1 MKKTKTE
8 LFQILTGVFVAC
20 LLISNIMAAKTFT
33 IGSIILPT
41 AVIIFPVVYIV
52 NDVLAE
58 IYGFAK
64 AKQIIYLGFALNL
77 LAVVCYTI
85 AIKLPAPVFATETAN
100 AFALTLGQTWRMLI
114 ASVSAYLVGSLLNA
128 YVMVKMKEKLKDKLM
143 LRCIS
148 STFVGEGVDALI
160 FITIAFIGT
169 MPFNSL
175 LTMII
180 AQATFKTV
188 FEMVVF
194 PVTKVVI
201 NKVNAL
207 PE

>member
-169 MPFNSL
+169 MSFNSL